1 MQRHNQLLKF
11 ILNSG
16 SVLLWRGEN
25 LALRYIVNL
34 RSHSAMKADMERRLD
49 KKIRNMLRK
58 APLWERVRMDSF
70 PVGILTCYLIRGFF
84 DHHYGKQSM
93 AEEEWDAQRDQRRSY
108 LKFLEHYEAAGLLSC
123 ECSTQWQIMGRSCPA
138 SG

>member
-1 MQRHNQLLKF
+1 
-11 ILNSG
+11 
-16 SVLLWRGEN
+16 
-25 LALRYIVNL
+25 
-34 RSHSAMKADMERRLD
+34 MKADMERRPD

-123 ECSTQWQIMGRSCPA
+123 ECSTQWQIMGEKLSRKRVTKTTQYQEIF
-138 SG
+138 GKKVNWEMTD

>member
-1 MQRHNQLLKF
+1 
-11 ILNSG
+11 
-16 SVLLWRGEN
+16 
-25 LALRYIVNL
+25 
-34 RSHSAMKADMERRLD
+34 MERRLD

-123 ECSTQWQIMGRSCPA
+123 ECSTQWQNMGEKLSRKRVTKTTQYQEIF
-138 SG
+138 GKKVNWEMTD